1 MKFLARIIP
10 LVLFVPFL
18 AHAAGISTAWLTT
31 SLNTVKTFINGTLVP
46 LVFALAFIAFI
57 WGMFKAFILGGA
69 DEEKQSEGKQLMIYA
84 IVGFAVM
91 VGVWGL
97 VNIVTNMFGLTGNE
111 TYNIPAVPTPRP

>member
-97 VNIVTNMFGLTGNE
+97 VNILTNLFGLQSSDV
-111 TYNIPAVPTPRP
+111 IILPRV